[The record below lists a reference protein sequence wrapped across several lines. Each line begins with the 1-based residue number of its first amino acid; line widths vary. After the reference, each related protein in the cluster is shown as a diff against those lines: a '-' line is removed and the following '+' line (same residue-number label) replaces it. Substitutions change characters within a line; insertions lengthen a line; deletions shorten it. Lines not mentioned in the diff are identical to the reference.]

1 MPYALA
7 VGDYVRVR
15 LWSSDGSQAA
25 VNTTDWIVVGDDG
38 SSLTD
43 QNVADFFD
51 TTVSPNYY
59 PLLNN
64 TATYRGVQAIRWSVP
79 SSIAAV
85 ANLNTHVG
93 TAGAT
98 ACPTQVCGLVQW
110 HAASAG
116 RKYRGRNYI
125 PFPATASVATD
136 GSPSTAYITLL
147 QTFAAWM
154 GIDNYPPTTGPSGFG
169 QIRQVIVHGG
179 KAPPVAGAELPSPVL
194 QATVSARWA
203 TQRKRGMFGRLNVSP
218 V

>member
-1 MPYALA
+1 MSYQLLN
-7 VGDYVRVR
+7 GDFIRVR
-15 LWSSDGSQAA
+15 FWASDGNQAA
-25 VNTTDWIVVGDDG
+25 VNTTDWVVVNDDG
-38 SSLTD
+38 TNLTD

-51 TTVSPNYY
+51 TTVSPSYF

-64 TATYRGVQAIRWSVP
+64 NATYRGVQAIKWLVP
-79 SSIAAV
+79 SAVPAV

-93 TAGAT
+93 TGGAT
-98 ACPTQVCGLVQW
+98 ACPTQVSGLIQW

-125 PFPATASVATD
+125 PFPATAHVATD
-136 GSPSTAYITLL
+136 GSPSAAYIALL

-154 GIDNYPPTTGPSGFG
+154 GIDNYPPDSGPGGFG

-179 KAPPVAGAELPSPVL
+179 KAPPVAGAQIPSPVI

-203 TQRKRGMFGRLNVSP
+203 TQRKRGMFGRLNTSP